1 MSISEKMRYARE
13 IIASIP
19 LRYNDVQKFYY
30 AASIDI
36 KQAVK
41 AAMDSAQI
49 LFVPEVL
56 AMKSELTPTAKSVL
70 VAVTVDMVL
79 HFIDTSIPVG
89 QDDRE
94 IAVKWPGYG
103 FDYGSEKA
111 LGKAITY
118 GLKSYWLH
126 SFLIP
131 TEEDDPDSGK
141 CNNDQPP
148 VMPHPD
154 NQRNRNA
161 QKMTSLSTQAELDK
175 RRAWYGV
182 TPSPWSPPPG
192 FIGETESDWMQASI
206 RHIDSLLSS
215 KKIDQQAADVLAV
228 EIEKLAKQA
237 KPGPLTY
244 QYLVYL
250 QHLALDK
257 FEPALPEQF
266 VRIRNMAPLV
276 PDAEARTICREKL
289 GADHPRVL
297 SKTDCET
304 LIEEV
309 AKLAATRGK

>member
-1 MSISEKMRYARE
+1 MCIAKKLLEARKRIDPLRRDSENTHLGYKY
-13 IIASIP
+13 ASIQETKRQVKEAFDEVGIVFYP
-19 LRYNDVQKFYY
+19 IMKSGKMAFFPESRQKQGYEMEFDMTLVDPDDGSVVTIPWFGYGTGSDETAHGKSLSY
-30 AASIDI
+30 
-36 KQAVK
+36 AVK
-41 AAMDSAQI
+41 TFLQTLLILAQG
-49 LFVPEVL
+49 
-56 AMKSELTPTAKSVL
+56 
-70 VAVTVDMVL
+70 D
-79 HFIDTSIPVG
+79 
-89 QDDRE
+89 
-94 IAVKWPGYG
+94 
-103 FDYGSEKA
+103 
-111 LGKAITY
+111 
-118 GLKSYWLH
+118 
-126 SFLIP
+126 
-131 TEEDDPDSGK
+131 EEDADASAGSA
-141 CNNDQPP
+141 PP